1 VRRRPIGAVIV
12 DICCDLGIAPG
23 DIDRPFWDEINHAV
37 IMYGGN
43 LVPFFN
49 DLSERL
55 WAFGPGQLSDEAYP
69 GWLEPPPRSPVPATG
84 PP

>member
-1 VRRRPIGAVIV
+1 
-12 DICCDLGIAPG
+12 
-23 DIDRPFWDEINHAV
+23 
-37 IMYGGN
+37 MYGGN

-55 WAFGPGQLSDEAYP
+55 WAFGPGGLSDEADP
-69 GWLEPPPRSPVPATG
+69 GWPAPPQRSPVPTTG